1 MDFRQTFFLLLDH
14 YLVNYSGEIQGYNIR
29 LTPVVDCLFSS
40 HVYWI
45 KYGYFKEMKYVSQGW
60 LIAVLQKTFCD
71 RILIILSLFQ
81 FSALYL
87 GSLALVILGVIV
99 YNLKPTP
106 SHPSSTVTQFPSYRQ
121 LEEDSQQT
129 DDNSSSSSCC
139 CQELQTG
146 QVDTDNV

>member
-1 MDFRQTFFLLLDH
+1 M
-14 YLVNYSGEIQGYNIR
+14 
-29 LTPVVDCLFSS
+29 
-40 HVYWI
+40 
-45 KYGYFKEMKYVSQGW
+45 
-60 LIAVLQKTFCD
+60 
-71 RILIILSLFQ
+71 SLFQ

-106 SHPSSTVTQFPSYRQ
+106 SHPSSTFTQFPSYRQ